1 VGLGHYVKRIKMPTF
16 QSSPRKGEGRS
27 GGDEQVVPPASAT
40 LLRRISPA
48 LGRRMS
54 VLLFPLPIL
63 HGERARVRGGGQHRS
78 LLPLTPTLSPYE
90 GRGRTKTIRRL
101 AIAAALTLMVGV
113 GGAYG
118 LYLKAFADAGPLPLE
133 QAKAVSVTVID
144 RDDRLLRAFTT
155 SEGKW
160 RLPVEPKDVDPHY
173 LKMLFAFEDKRFY
186 SHHGVD
192 PKAVTRAVLQ
202 MLRHGRLVSGG
213 STLTMQVARLL
224 DGKHERTPGGKLRQM
239 ARAIE
244 LERTLS
250 KAEILKL
257 YLRLAPFGGNLE
269 GVRAASLA
277 YFGKEPR
284 HLSLGESALLVALPQ
299 SPEMRRLDRYPE
311 AARRARNRV
320 LMRAAA
326 AHVITPAEAERA
338 KAERIPAVRYAFPM
352 LAPHLSETE
361 VAAHPAESIIKLTL
375 DRHLQQN
382 LQRLAQEH
390 ARTIGDNVSTA
401 IIVADHQTGE
411 ILAQVGSA
419 DYMDRTR
426 RGAID
431 MTTAVRS
438 PGSTL
443 KPFIYGLAFEAGLA
457 HPATLIEDRPVRFG
471 TYAPK
476 NFDEGYHGTVA
487 IREALEQSLNVP
499 AVRVLARVGPGKLA
513 GRFRRA
519 GVTAR
524 FPDKSE
530 PTLAMALGG
539 TGLTLHEL
547 TQLYASLARGGDS
560 IMLTHRWDERGKI
573 WAATRVKPLVNAHRL
588 MSPLAAWYVSD
599 ILKDAPPPLNA
610 RSGRFA
616 YKTGTTYGYRD
627 AWAIGYDGRY
637 VIAVWVGRPDNSSI
651 PGLMGR
657 SAAAPILFDAFER
670 LPGPR
675 TPLAGAPANAIKTT
689 NAALPAPLKRWRD
702 PGDDP
707 SAGKFLEPP
716 VLISFPPDQS
726 EIAEADLDGEPL
738 VLKADGGALPLTWLV
753 DGHPIQSAAHSR
765 EATWQPPSS
774 GFAKLTVI
782 DANGRTDRAFIRLR

>member
-1 VGLGHYVKRIKMPTF
+1 MPPT
-16 QSSPRKGEGRS
+16 
-27 GGDEQVVPPASAT
+27 SAT
-40 LLRRISPA
+40 LLRQLSNW
-48 LGRRMS
+48 
-54 VLLFPLPIL
+54 
-63 HGERARVRGGGQHRS
+63 RVTWRGV
-78 LLPLTPTLSPYE
+78 
-90 GRGRTKTIRRL
+90 
-101 AIAAALTLMVGV
+101 AIAAALTLVIGT

-155 SEGKW
+155 TEGKW
-160 RLPVEPKDVDPHY
+160 RLPLDPKDVDPHY

-202 MLRHGRLVSGG
+202 MVRHGRLVSGG

-224 DGKHERTPGGKLRQM
+224 DGKHERTAGGKLRQM
-239 ARAIE
+239 ARAVE

-250 KAEILKL
+250 KTEILKL

-284 HLSLGESALLVALPQ
+284 HLSLGECALLVALPQ
-299 SPEMRRLDRYPE
+299 SPEMRRLDRNPE

-320 LMRAAA
+320 LTRAVAA
-326 AHVITPAEAERA
+326 KVITVAEAERA
-338 KAERIPAVRYAFPM
+338 KAERIPAVRFAFPM

-361 VAAHPAESIIKLTL
+361 AAAHPAESVIKLTL
-375 DRHLQQN
+375 DRPLQQN
-382 LQRLAQEH
+382 LERLARDQ

-411 ILAQVGSA
+411 ILAEVGSA
-419 DYMDRTR
+419 DYMDAARH
-426 RGAID
+426 GAVD
-431 MTTAVRS
+431 MATAVRS

-443 KPFIYGLAFEAGLA
+443 KPFVYGLAFEAGLA

-476 NFDEGYHGTVA
+476 NFDEGYHGTVS

-539 TGLTLHEL
+539 TGLTLEEL
-547 TQLYASLARGGDS
+547 TQLYAGLARGGDG
-560 IMLTHRWDERGKI
+560 IMLTHRYDQRGKI
-573 WAATRVKPLVNAHRL
+573 WGATHVKPLVNAHRL

-610 RSGRFA
+610 KGGRFA
-616 YKTGTTYGYRD
+616 YKTGTSYGYRD

-675 TPLAGAPANAIKTT
+675 TPLPGAPANVIRGT
-689 NAALPAPLKRWRD
+689 NADLPAPLKRWRE

-707 SAGKFLEPP
+707 AAGKFLQPP

-726 EIAEADLDGEPL
+726 EIAETDLDGEPL

-753 DGHPIQSAAHSR
+753 DGKPIPSDAHTR
-765 EATWQPPSS
+765 EAIWQPASA

>member
-1 VGLGHYVKRIKMPTF
+1 MRLGLFAKRIKSTLF
-16 QSSPRKGEGRS
+16 QSSPHKGEGRS
-27 GGDEQVVPPASAT
+27 GGDEPVVPLASTT
-40 LLRRISPA
+40 LLRHEKNPLPLRGDGRSAGIRRFSMPRISWRRATMATGVA
-48 LGRRMS
+48 LFVS
-54 VLLFPLPIL
+54 
-63 HGERARVRGGGQHRS
+63 
-78 LLPLTPTLSPYE
+78 
-90 GRGRTKTIRRL
+90 
-101 AIAAALTLMVGV
+101 AAS
-113 GGAYG
+113 AYG
-118 LYLKAFADAGPLPLE
+118 LYVKAFADAGPLPLE

-155 SEGKW
+155 TEGKW
-160 RLPVEPKDVDPHY
+160 RLPVDPKDVDPHY

-202 MLRHGRLVSGG
+202 LVRHGRLVSGG

-224 DGKHERTPGGKLRQM
+224 DGKHERTAGGKLRQM

-244 LERTLS
+244 LERALS
-250 KAEILKL
+250 KTEILKL

-284 HLSLGESALLVALPQ
+284 RLSLGECALLVALPQ
-299 SPEMRRLDRYPE
+299 SPEMRRLDRNPE

-320 LMRAAA
+320 LARAVAA
-326 AHVITPAEAERA
+326 NVVTAAEAERA

-352 LAPHLSETE
+352 FAPHLAETE
-361 VAAHPAESIIKLTL
+361 VAAHPTENVIKLTL
-375 DRHLQQN
+375 ERN
-382 LQRLAQEH
+382 LQSNLERLAVEH

-411 ILAQVGSA
+411 ILAEVGSA

-426 RGAID
+426 HGAVD
-431 MTTAVRS
+431 MATAVRS

-457 HPATLIEDRPVRFG
+457 HPQTLIEDRPIRFG
-471 TYAPK
+471 NYSPK
-476 NFDEGYHGTVA
+476 NFDEGYHGTVS

-539 TGLTLHEL
+539 TGLTLEEL
-547 TQLYASLARGGDS
+547 TALYAGLARGGDG
-560 IMLTHRWDERGKI
+560 ITLTHRYDQRGKI
-573 WAATRVKPLVNAHRL
+573 WGATHVKPLVNAHRL
-588 MSPLAAWYVSD
+588 MSPLAAWYVTD

-610 RSGRFA
+610 KGGRFA
-616 YKTGTTYGYRD
+616 YKTGTSYGYRD

-670 LPGPR
+670 VPGSR
-675 TPLAGAPANAIKTT
+675 VPLQGAPANVIRGT
-689 NAALPAPLKRWRD
+689 NADLPAPLKRWRD

-707 SAGKFLEPP
+707 AGGKYLQPP

-726 EIAEADLDGEPL
+726 EIAETDLDGEPL

-753 DGHPIQSAAHSR
+753 DGKPIESDAHTR
-765 EATWQPPSS
+765 EAAWQPTGA